1 MSTAQKFFFN
11 TDFEEEAKQ
20 VLLEIQHEAEVETH
34 VEEEEAAPTFSEE
47 ELQAAKAEGFEQGKE
62 EGIRE
67 AAAATEQRVL
77 ETLNSLNQQT
87 QKIFQEMEDVNATA
101 IQNAMSIGASI
112 VKKLFPYLNQRQ
124 AMNEVEELIQ
134 TTIQQVISEPE
145 IRIRVNSGLYEAI
158 NERFLPIISNM
169 GHDNKMKLIS
179 DNEMPEGNCQIEWE
193 SGGAS
198 RDTTSMWQEIDDI
211 LQRNLGENWT
221 TLKQVSDAIAKEA
234 ELQVGQ
240 ADATFNAP
248 AVEMTPEPNSSLS
261 ETPETDPPITD
272 ETSKGQ
278 GDKNG

>member
-67 AAAATEQRVL
+67 AATATEQRIL
-77 ETLNSLNQQT
+77 ETLNTLSQQT
-87 QKIFQEMEDVNATA
+87 QKIFQEMDGVNTTAT
-101 IQNAMSIGASI
+101 QNAMSIGASI
-112 VKKLFPYLNQRQ
+112 VKKLFPHLNQRQ
-124 AMNEVEELIQ
+124 ATNEVEGLIQ
-134 TTIQQVISEPE
+134 TTIQQVINEPE

-158 NERFLPIISNM
+158 NERFLPIISKM

-198 RDTTSMWQEIDDI
+198 RDATSMWREIDDI

-221 TLKQVSDAIAKEA
+221 TLKQVSDAIANEA
-234 ELQVGQ
+234 NSQIAQ
-240 ADATFNAP
+240 ADTPSESAP
-248 AVEMTPEPNSSLS
+248 VEMTPEPNISGS
-261 ETPETDPPITD
+261 ETSEIAPPITD
-272 ETSKGQ
+272 DTPKGQ
-278 GDKNG
+278 GD